1 MTFDLV
7 MKYIGYCSAVLGILG
22 VSIEILPIKISPL
35 SWIGKRINRDI
46 SSKVDKINTDLQEHI
61 VDEWRTY
68 IIDFQNQCIN
78 KRKHTKEEWNRAYKM
93 CDKYEKYVE
102 DNHLKNSEA
111 ESAIRYIRKVYDH
124 CLEDGDFIL
133 KDGDNCETVNV

>member
-1 MTFDLV
+1 MVDTIIYYS
-7 MKYIGYCSAVLGILG
+7 KIISAVVAIIGFM
-22 VSIEILPIKISPL
+22 VEIAPIKFSPL
-35 SWIGKRINRDI
+35 GWIGRRVNKDMVV
-46 SSKVDKINTDLQEHI
+46 KVDKIQSDLREHI

-124 CLEDGDFIL
+124 CLESGDFVL
-133 KDGDNCETVNV
+133 EEN

>member
-1 MTFDLV
+1 
-7 MKYIGYCSAVLGILG
+7 
-22 VSIEILPIKISPL
+22 
-35 SWIGKRINRDI
+35 
-46 SSKVDKINTDLQEHI
+46 
-61 VDEWRTY
+61 
-68 IIDFQNQCIN
+68 
-78 KRKHTKEEWNRAYKM
+78 M

-124 CLEDGDFIL
+124 CLESGDFLL